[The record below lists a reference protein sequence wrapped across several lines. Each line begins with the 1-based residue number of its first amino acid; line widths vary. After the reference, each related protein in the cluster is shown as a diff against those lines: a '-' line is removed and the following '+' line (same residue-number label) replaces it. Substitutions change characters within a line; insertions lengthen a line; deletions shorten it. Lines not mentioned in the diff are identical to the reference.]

1 MLSHEAT
8 HSLRMLPGG
17 SSNGSAGK
25 GGYLRERSTVLISVI
40 RRINAGPLELWIEL
54 LSSRSNLDF
63 GGGTGAGDEGGGD
76 ESGERLLNGDDDE
89 QGYSENGELES
100 LDGVE
105 YGESENSCG
114 RSAVPSRSSSLS
126 SGSTVILANMAV
138 GISPNNAC
146 WAGVR

>member
-8 HSLRMLPGG
+8 HSLRMLPGV

-40 RRINAGPLELWIEL
+40 RRINAGPFALWMEL
-54 LSSRSNLDF
+54 LNSRSNLDF
-63 GGGTGAGDEGGGD
+63 GGTNAGDEGGD

-100 LDGVE
+100 LDGIE
-105 YGESENSCG
+105 YGESENSCE
-114 RSAVPSRSSSLS
+114 RSDVPSHSSSLS

-146 WAGVR
+146 